1 MTHNDSPH
9 GTPAAE
15 ASPFTPAMVEA
26 FHQDDR
32 RAAAA
37 IVLLMAGIFTLGL
50 LGYLAVCYWV
60 A

>member
-1 MTHNDSPH
+1 MTHSDSPH
-9 GTPAAE
+9 HTPPAE

-26 FHQDDR
+26 FHKDDR
-32 RAAAA
+32 GAGAA

-50 LGYLAVCYWV
+50 IGYLAIAIWV